1 MSLQPAM
8 PETMTPETTT
18 PELTKGVR
26 PEVSVIIPHYNDLA
40 GLDRCLAALC
50 QQTTG
55 MDRVE
60 IIVAD
65 NMSPAG
71 YEAVAAIVRGRAHLI
86 IANERGAGPARNA
99 GVAVSRAPILAFTD
113 SDCVP
118 EPQWLASGLSALS
131 QHDVVGGRVNVLID
145 HDRPLHAVE
154 AFEVVFAF
162 DNRNYI
168 EQKGFTGAGNMFC
181 SRAVFDATGAFRVGM
196 SEDLEWS
203 HRARAAGF
211 TIGYSEAAAVGH
223 PARENWEQLV
233 RKWARIN
240 RETFALGQPTVSHR
254 LRFLVR
260 GWLMPLSIVA
270 HAPRIFRTP
279 ALASQRDRWAALKG
293 LAGIRLWRMLDSHR
307 IVFGNRL

>member
-1 MSLQPAM
+1 MPLQPAM
-8 PETMTPETTT
+8 PEPATD
-18 PELTKGVR
+18 VR
-26 PEVSVIIPHYNDLA
+26 PDVSIVIPHYNDLT
-40 GLDRCLAALC
+40 GLDRCLAALG
-50 QQTTG
+50 QQTMG
-55 MDRVE
+55 MNNVE

-71 YEAVAAIVRGRAHLI
+71 YEAVSAIVRGRARLI
-86 IANERGAGPARNA
+86 TANEQGAGPARNA
-99 GVAVSRAPILAFTD
+99 GVAASRAPVLAFTD

-118 EPQWLASGLSALS
+118 EPQWLASGLAALS
-131 QHDVVGGRVNVLID
+131 QHDVVGGRVKVLID

-154 AFEVVFAF
+154 AFEAVFAF

-181 SRAVFDATGAFRVGM
+181 SRAVFDATGPFRVGM

-203 HRARAAGF
+203 HRARGAGF
-211 TIGYSEAAAVGH
+211 TLGYNEVAAVGH
-223 PARENWEQLV
+223 PARENWEQLL

-240 RETFALGQPTVSHR
+240 RETFALGRPTLSHR
-254 LRFLVR
+254 LRFLAR

-293 LAGIRLWRMLDSHR
+293 LAGIRLWRMLDCHR
-307 IVFGNRL
+307 IVFGSRF